1 MVEMSIKIEDAE
13 VLTSTAVRR
22 IEELFKELSVN
33 MLKDL
38 KNFSSE
44 MFFCIVIHDNG
55 YYRNDLNFAEW
66 KTDSARVVYKNGEL
80 ILSTFKGMEEDYDY
94 EVEPSEFWRI
104 QKMDFTAFWNAFVN
118 FIEQY
123 NEFSKEKDKEIKEFL
138 NRMEFTEFY

>member
-1 MVEMSIKIEDAE
+1 MVEMNVKIEKAE
-13 VLTSTAVRR
+13 ITTSEGVRK
-22 IEELFKELSVN
+22 IKELFENLSAN
-33 MLKDL
+33 IRKDL

-44 MFFCIVIHDNG
+44 MFFCVVIHDNG
-55 YYRNDLNFAEW
+55 YYRNDLNYAEW

-123 NEFSKEKDKEIKEFL
+123 NEFSKEKDKEIKEFF